1 MVLGFLVGLGLIGIL
16 LGVLSFAGWI
26 WAIIDIAVN
35 QKKET
40 GWKIIWLI
48 ICILLGI
55 IGVIIY
61 YFASGRKKKK

>member
-1 MVLGFLVGLGLIGIL
+1 MVFGFLLGLGMIGIL
-16 LGVLSFAGWI
+16 LAVLSFAGWI